1 MLNVGA
7 LIKLAKGATD
17 PEALK
22 PALKAMGFDLDM
34 KPVELDD
41 APAALRHL
49 AVQAGRR
56 GASLHRLSGTMKDGG
71 TIEAFIVLVP
81 HQKVIGH
88 PGPQLVVSPA

>member
-1 MLNVGA
+1 MFNLGA
-7 LIKLAKGATD
+7 LMKMAKGASD

-41 APAALRHL
+41 APGALRQL
-49 AVQAGRR
+49 ALQAGRR

-71 TIEAFIVLVP
+71 SIEAFIVLVP
-81 HQKVIGH
+81 HQQVIAH
-88 PGPQLVVSPA
+88 SQAKALVSPA